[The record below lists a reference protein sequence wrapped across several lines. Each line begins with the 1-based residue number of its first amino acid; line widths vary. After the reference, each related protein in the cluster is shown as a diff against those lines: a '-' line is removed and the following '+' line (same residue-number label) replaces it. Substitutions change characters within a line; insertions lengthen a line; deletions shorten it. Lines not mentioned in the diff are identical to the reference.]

1 MIRRKLLAVLILGG
15 TVLASVLITGCA
27 SKTPAES
34 NENETVKTQEVTSA
48 KPAKETPKQK
58 KEPEDPPNIKF
69 AKELQ
74 KYLEKGDRPGAIAH
88 FANIP
93 ESLKDD
99 IDLNMLLGALYYSD
113 AQYDEAIG
121 VANNVLAIEPDNL
134 DAMELISL
142 ANKAKGDKAAYK
154 ATAEQ
159 ILSVD
164 PYNPSVNIQKAEE
177 YAINK
182 KYKMA
187 RESYKKALKGDSS
200 NKDAMFGY
208 AQMSFYTDDLK
219 TSREYFQKLLDI
231 DPDDSAALAYM
242 GKIENDNENYLKA
255 SQYIEKALKIDSS
268 NYDYWMDYGTYLRYL
283 GKFEAAAKAWNK
295 AAEIDPDYFLA
306 YAYLAGN
313 YDDLGK
319 WDLALENYHN
329 VIRTNPKYF
338 YAYESAAILEY
349 HTKNYKEAIK
359 LFTKTTEYSD
369 NWCYYLMIAACYFKL
384 NDPLTAK
391 KILQGKLKKL
401 DQASAEYA
409 LVRFYLDSYSKNAE
423 TNVNQKI
430 GKETNSNK
438 RGKMLFYMGL
448 YCELNK
454 ADDLAKEYYGKV
466 TKMQAPMFFEYR
478 MAEWGLEE

>member
-1 MIRRKLLAVLILGG
+1 MIKRKLLRVVVTVG
-15 TVLASVLITGCA
+15 TVLALILTSCA
-27 SKTPAES
+27 TKAPAES
-34 NENETVKTQEVTSA
+34 SDTEAPVKQEKVA
-48 KPAKETPKQK
+48 EKPVKETPKK

-74 KYLEKGDRPGAIAH
+74 KYLDNGDIPGAINH
-88 FANIP
+88 FDKIP
-93 ESLKDD
+93 ETLKDD
-99 IDLNMLLGALYYSD
+99 IDMKLLLGALYFSD
-113 AQYDEAIG
+113 KQYDNAI
-121 VANNVLAIEPDNL
+121 VTANSVLEIQPDNM
-134 DAMELISL
+134 DALELISM
-142 ANKAKGDKAAYK
+142 ANKAKGDRAAYK

-159 ILSVD
+159 ILAAD

-177 YAINK
+177 YALNK

-187 RESYKKALKGDSS
+187 REAYKRALKGDSS
-200 NKDAMFGY
+200 NEDAMFGY

-219 TSREYFQKLLDI
+219 TSREYFQKILDKN
-231 DPDDSAALAYM
+231 PNDSAALAYM
-242 GKIENDNENYLKA
+242 GKIENDDENYLKA
-255 SQYIEKALKIDSS
+255 SQYIQQALKNDPG
-268 NYDYWMDYGTYLRYL
+268 NYDYWMDYGTYLRYM
-283 GKFEAAAKAWNK
+283 GKFDDAAKAWNK

-349 HTKNYKEAIK
+349 HAKNYKEAIR

-369 NWCYYLMIAACYFKL
+369 NWSYYVMIAACYYKL
-384 NDPLTAK
+384 NDSINAK
-391 KILQGKLKKL
+391 KVLQGKLKKL
-401 DQASAEYA
+401 EQSSSEYA
-409 LVRFYLDSYSKNAE
+409 IVRFYLDSYSKNAE

-430 GKETNSNK
+430 AKETNSNK

-454 ADDLAKEYYGKV
+454 ADALAKEYYAKV

>member
-1 MIRRKLLAVLILGG
+1 MNKRKLLAALILGG
-15 TVLASVLITGCA
+15 TVLASTLITGCA
-27 SKTPAES
+27 SKTPADS
-34 NENETVKTQEVTSA
+34 SENNAPVKQETVSE
-48 KPAKETPKQK
+48 KPAKETPKK

-74 KYLEKGDRPGAIAH
+74 KYLEKGDIPGAIAH
-88 FANIP
+88 FEKIP
-93 ESLKDD
+93 DSLKDD
-99 IDLNMLLGALYYSD
+99 VEMNMLLGALYYSNK
-113 AQYDEAIG
+113 QYDDAINI
-121 VANNVLAIEPDNL
+121 ANNVLAIQSDNI
-134 DAMELISL
+134 DALELISMS
-142 ANKAKGDKAAYK
+142 NKAKGDKAAYK
-154 ATAEQ
+154 ATSEQ
-159 ILSVD
+159 ILAVD
-164 PYNPSVNIQKAEE
+164 PYNPAVNIQKAED
-177 YAINK
+177 YALNK

-200 NKDAMFGY
+200 NEDAMFGY

-219 TSREYFQKLLDI
+219 TSREYFQKLLDKN
-231 DPDDSAALAYM
+231 PNDSAALAYM

-255 SQYIEKALKIDSS
+255 SQYIEKALKIDPD

-283 GKFEAAAKAWNK
+283 GKFDLAAKAWNK

-349 HTKNYKEAIK
+349 HAKNYKEAIK

-369 NWCYYLMIAACYFKL
+369 SWCYYLMIAACYFKL
-384 NDPLTAK
+384 NDPMNAK
-391 KILQGKLKKL
+391 KVLQGKLKKL
-401 DQASAEYA
+401 EQSSSEYA
-409 LVRFYLDSYSKNAE
+409 LLRFYLESYSKNAE

-430 GKETNSNK
+430 AKETNSNK

-454 ADDLAKEYYGKV
+454 ADSLAKEYYGKV

>member
-1 MIRRKLLAVLILGG
+1 MNKRKLLAALITGG
-15 TVLASVLITGCA
+15 TVLAAVLISGCA
-27 SKTPAES
+27 SNTPTDNTGKSAPVKQEKTVEKP
-34 NENETVKTQEVTSA
+34 VKD
-48 KPAKETPKQK
+48 TPKK

-69 AKELQ
+69 VKELQ
-74 KYLEKGDRPGAIAH
+74 EYLERGDRPGAIAH
-88 FANIP
+88 FDKLP
-93 ESLKDD
+93 DSLKDD
-99 IDLNMLLGALYYSD
+99 IELKMLLGALYFSD
-113 AQYDEAIG
+113 SQYDQAVT
-121 VANNVLAIEPDNL
+121 VANNVLAIEPENL
-134 DAMELISL
+134 DALELITMC
-142 ANKAKGDKAAYK
+142 NKAKGDKAAYK
-154 ATAEQ
+154 ANSAK
-159 ILSVD
+159 ILAVD
-164 PYNPSVNIQKAEE
+164 PYNPSINIQKAED
-177 YAINK
+177 YALNK

-200 NKDAMFGY
+200 NEDAMFGY

-219 TSREYFQKLLDI
+219 TSREYFQKILDKHPE
-231 DPDDSAALAYM
+231 DAAALAYM
-242 GKIENDNENYLKA
+242 GKIENDDENYLKA
-255 SQYIEKALKIDSS
+255 SQYIEKALKYDPN

-283 GKFEAAAKAWNK
+283 GKFDAAEKAWTK
-295 AAEIDPDYFLA
+295 AVEIDPDYFLA

-349 HTKNYKEAIK
+349 HAKNYKEAIK

-369 NWCYYLMIAACYFKL
+369 SWCYYLMIAACYFKL
-384 NDPLTAK
+384 NDSVNAK
-391 KILQGKLKKL
+391 KILQAKLKKL
-401 DQASAEYA
+401 DQNSSEYA
-409 LVRFYLDSYSKNAE
+409 LVRFFIDSYSKNAE

-430 GKETNSNK
+430 AKETNSNK

-454 ADDLAKEYYGKV
+454 ADSLAKEYYGKV
-466 TKMQAPMFFEYR
+466 TNMQAPMFFEYR